1 MSDNEWRIK
10 GEPRNKKNSNTGYQK
25 TSNYYQSNGYQ
36 NTSNYHNP
44 NGNGYQKS
52 NNKKSFVSQPKA
64 PKLKKILKEAYDKQ
78 MLIETIQNIIQT
90 QSSKHQPIDILA
102 SFIKMFND
110 IEINNEK
117 VTDTKTFTV
126 NDEYILKIFDC
137 FKGKVSDNSRTWN
150 GYGIFN
156 ILAYMEFKKSNDLS
170 YEQNLEKDTHN
181 IRLIFNAL
189 HSIGLNVF
197 TVTGIKK
204 AVSKFNQEEKP
215 EDGIHSMYYRPNGD
229 YNECPSTVKEQRMR
243 IFYKP
248 IRSTLD
254 LGIRSLL
261 SRFSKVDGFILDG
274 FRYFLHN
281 DYKITLNV
289 LIKSIFAMKYS
300 KLIMMPEILLLYC
313 NLLLKSLEI
322 LNNKRANGDE
332 AFEQFFKELDQQ
344 LDSQQVLNYFVE
356 TLVTESQIK
365 NINTTDDDLIRQEGL
380 VGFVLGKIYN
390 VCNLESQKIIVDYIV
405 LNTRAS
411 ISSCYN
417 NKDLFNKIKENNKWA
432 DIYNSPVVQTTTALK
447 YVLMDLF
454 DKYKTEVPK
463 INNSNVIINTN
474 KYIKEKICSKFV
486 LELMID
492 NFNEDYLDMDDN
504 ERGIELGI
512 FVVEFLARSPNNEY
526 IEYFFNS
533 LAECINKYS
542 SMIDE
547 HIVSQLDYLREE
559 NCNIDKIWNH
569 LKNLFKK

>member
-1 MSDNEWRIK
+1 MSDNEWRTK
-10 GEPRNKKNSNTGYQK
+10 GEPRNKKRNPSTGYQKASNYHQSNGYQK
-25 TSNYYQSNGYQ
+25 TSNYQS
-36 NTSNYHNP
+36 

-52 NNKKSFVSQPKA
+52 NNAKSFVSQPKA

-78 MLIETIQNIIQT
+78 ILIETIQNIMQT
-90 QSSKHQPIDILA
+90 QSNKHQPMDILA
-102 SFIKMFND
+102 AFIKMFND

-117 VTDTKTFTV
+117 PIDTKTFIV

-156 ILAYMEFKKSNDLS
+156 ILAYMEFKNSTNLS

-181 IRLIFNAL
+181 IQLIFNAL
-189 HSIGLNVF
+189 HAIGLNVF

-215 EDGIHSMYYRPNGD
+215 EDGIHSMYYRPNGG
-229 YNECPSTVKEQRMR
+229 YNECPSIVKEQRMR

-248 IRSTLD
+248 NLSTLD

-322 LNNKRANGDE
+322 LNNKHANGDE

-356 TLVTESQIK
+356 TLIAESQIK

-417 NKDLFNKIKENNKWA
+417 NVNLFDKIKEINKWT

-454 DKYKTEVPK
+454 DKYKTGVPK
-463 INNSNVIINTN
+463 INNLNVIVNTN
-474 KYIKEKICSKFV
+474 KYIKEKFCSKFE

-492 NFNEDYLDMDDN
+492 NFKEDYSDMDDN

-526 IEYFFNS
+526 IEYFYDS
-533 LAECINKYS
+533 LAEFINKYS
-542 SMIDE
+542 SMIE
-547 HIVSQLDYLREE
+547 KNVVSQLDYLREE